1 MEYISEVLKILE
13 GALKANASMSNN
25 YAGLLADKL
34 DERGEARYAKM
45 IRDKL
50 NKMPTALVSAQKGD
64 GGFSFNDLPVDND
77 SRLNTVDV
85 SIPSLHEDKI
95 ILSESATEVIDDF
108 IANIDNYDKLYKF
121 NAALPN
127 RIILFGKPG
136 TGKTRLA
143 RHIAA
148 RLSLRMLTVRCDTL
162 VSSLLGQT
170 SKNLRKVFEYSSTV
184 PCVLFLDEFDALASA
199 RGNER
204 DIGELQRIVIALLQN
219 IDSLPENVIVIAA
232 TNHENLLDPAIW
244 RRFSFKLPMYTPD
257 ENILTEIWRD
267 KLGQFI
273 SKDVDINYIAKKSL
287 GVTGSTVEQISL
299 DCKRKAILSNNN
311 NVDEILLL
319 KKIAFTIAQ
328 DQNISLK
335 SKEDEIRWLRS
346 WDEKKFSLRVLSKLY
361 NLSVRGIGNI
371 VKENNYHGKQS
382 I

>member
-1 MEYISEVLKILE
+1 
-13 GALKANASMSNN
+13 
-25 YAGLLADKL
+25 
-34 DERGEARYAKM
+34 M

-85 SIPSLHEDKI
+85 SIPTLHEDKI

-170 SKNLRKVFEYSSTV
+170 SKILEKYLNIPRQSLV
-184 PCVLFLDEFDALASA
+184 CFLDEFDALASA
-199 RGNER
+199 RGMKG
-204 DIGELQRIVIALLQN
+204 ILVSYKGSLSHYYRIL
-219 IDSLPENVIVIAA
+219 
-232 TNHENLLDPAIW
+232 
-244 RRFSFKLPMYTPD
+244 
-257 ENILTEIWRD
+257 ILFP
-267 KLGQFI
+267 KM
-273 SKDVDINYIAKKSL
+273 
-287 GVTGSTVEQISL
+287 
-299 DCKRKAILSNNN
+299 
-311 NVDEILLL
+311 
-319 KKIAFTIAQ
+319 
-328 DQNISLK
+328 
-335 SKEDEIRWLRS
+335 
-346 WDEKKFSLRVLSKLY
+346 
-361 NLSVRGIGNI
+361 
-371 VKENNYHGKQS
+371 
-382 I
+382 

>member
-13 GALKANASMSNN
+13 GALKANATMSNN

-34 DERGEARYAKM
+34 AEKGESRYAKM

-50 NKMPTALVSAQKGD
+50 NKMPAGLISAQKGD
-64 GGFSFNDLPVDND
+64 TGFSINDLPVDND

-85 SIPSLHEDKI
+85 SFPSLNEDRI
-95 ILSESATEVIDDF
+95 IVSESATEIIDDF
-108 IANIDNYDKLYKF
+108 IANIENYDKLYKY

-127 RIILFGKPG
+127 RVILFGKPG

-143 RHIAA
+143 RNIAA

-162 VSSLLGQT
+162 ISSLLGQT
-170 SKNLRKVFEYSSTV
+170 SKNLRKVFEYSAAV

-232 TNHENLLDPAIW
+232 TNHENLLDSAVW
-244 RRFSFKLPMYTPD
+244 RRFSFKLPMHIPD
-257 ENILTEIWRD
+257 ESVLVELWKE
-267 KLGQFI
+267 KLGEF
-273 SKDVDINYIAKKSL
+273 SYKELDLNYLAKKSL

-299 DCKRKAILSNNN
+299 DCKRKAILNNESS
-311 NVDEILLL
+311 VDEILIL
-319 KKIAFTIAQ
+319 KKLAFTIAQ
-328 DQNISLK
+328 DSDISLK
-335 SKEDEIRWLRS
+335 SKEEEIKWLRN
-346 WDEKKFSLRVLSKLY
+346 WDERKFSLRVLSKLY
-361 NLSVRGIGNI
+361 NISVRGISNI
-371 VKENNYHGKQS
+371 IKENNHHGKQS

>member
-85 SIPSLHEDKI
+85 SIPTLHEDKI

-184 PCVLFLDEFDALASA
+184 PCVLF
-199 RGNER
+199 
-204 DIGELQRIVIALLQN
+204 
-219 IDSLPENVIVIAA
+219 
-232 TNHENLLDPAIW
+232 
-244 RRFSFKLPMYTPD
+244 
-257 ENILTEIWRD
+257 
-267 KLGQFI
+267 
-273 SKDVDINYIAKKSL
+273 
-287 GVTGSTVEQISL
+287 
-299 DCKRKAILSNNN
+299 
-311 NVDEILLL
+311 
-319 KKIAFTIAQ
+319 
-328 DQNISLK
+328 
-335 SKEDEIRWLRS
+335 
-346 WDEKKFSLRVLSKLY
+346 
-361 NLSVRGIGNI
+361 
-371 VKENNYHGKQS
+371 
-382 I
+382 